1 MSFRRL
7 VFSAIVSLAMVY
19 AAYPYFALYR
29 LVNAVSAGDAEAL
42 STLVAWHAVREG
54 VKEDIC
60 DAALDM
66 PAAEAGNSAALRPF
80 GYSFVRGIAANVVEA
95 NITPEALV
103 SAARSSPAEPSVHAE
118 PAVVGNGMKLNWA
131 FFNSPRQ
138 FSVAFGMPGQ
148 TGPDSELRIQM
159 ELRRATWVVTRA
171 WLPSALLLA
180 ANTRT

>member
-7 VFSAIVSLAMVY
+7 VFSATVSLAMVY

-103 SAARSSPAEPSVHAE
+103 SAARSSPAEPSV
-118 PAVVGNGMKLNWA
+118 VSNGMKLNWA

-171 WLPSALLLA
+171 WLPAALLLA